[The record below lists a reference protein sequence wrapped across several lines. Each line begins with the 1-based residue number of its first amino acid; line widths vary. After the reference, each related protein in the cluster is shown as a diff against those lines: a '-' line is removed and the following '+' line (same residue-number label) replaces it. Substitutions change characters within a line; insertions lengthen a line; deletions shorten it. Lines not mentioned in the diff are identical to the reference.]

1 MDTNA
6 NENIWLYFGDD
17 FKDLRLIR
25 GETQEKIAKESGI
38 SESEVRKIEKGE
50 ARLAVQ
56 TFLELEQTF
65 GADIFYILLR
75 AY

>member
-25 GETQEKIAKESGI
+25 GETQEKIAK
-38 SESEVRKIEKGE
+38 
-50 ARLAVQ
+50 
-56 TFLELEQTF
+56 
-65 GADIFYILLR
+65 
-75 AY
+75 